1 MPFYAYNGIILLYMY
16 GKKYKII
23 YEDEYLIVVDK
34 PSGMLVIPTPDKET
48 NTLTDLLNRE
58 LDERHVEVNAHPC
71 HRIDRETSG
80 LIIYAKGKK
89 AQQLMM
95 EEFRKKTVKK
105 TYVAFVHGDVRK
117 KFDTIERDIYNKSKG
132 RKENAETKYTV
143 IEKRKDFTMIEAM
156 PVTGRTNQ
164 IRIHLKSIGHP
175 LVGESVYAFRKDF
188 DLKFKRV
195 ALHASYLR
203 FTHPVTKEVMEF
215 KSPLP
220 EDMKALWEREDL

>member
-1 MPFYAYNGIILLYMY
+1 MPFYGYNDIILGYMD
-16 GKKYKII
+16 GKRYRIM
-23 YEDEYLIVVDK
+23 YEDNYLIIVDK

-58 LDERHVEVNAHPC
+58 LDERHVEANAYPC

-89 AQQLMM
+89 VQQLMM
-95 EEFRKKTVKK
+95 EEFRKKTIKK
-105 TYVAFVHGDVRK
+105 TYIAFVHGDVRK
-117 KFDTIERDIYNKSKG
+117 RFDTIKRDIYNKSKG

-143 IEKRKDFTMIEAM
+143 IGKRKEFTIIEAI

-175 LVGESVYAFRKDF
+175 LLGESVYAFRKDF
-188 DLKFKRV
+188 KLKFKRT

-203 FTHPVTKEVMEF
+203 FTHPVTKEMMEF